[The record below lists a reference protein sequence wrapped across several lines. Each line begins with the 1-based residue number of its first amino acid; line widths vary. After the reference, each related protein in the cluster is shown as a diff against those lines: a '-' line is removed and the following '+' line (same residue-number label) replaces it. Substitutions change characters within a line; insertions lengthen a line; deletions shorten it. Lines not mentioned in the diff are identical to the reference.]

1 VEIIVPAVPRA
12 APKVPTRVKQVPEKR
27 RSRGRPR
34 KVVFLED
41 AVASEKNTI
50 VDAESHTCPMVHSD
64 GLFRITVCCDFNGGY

>member
-1 VEIIVPAVPRA
+1 VEIIVRA
-12 APKVPTRVKQVPEKR
+12 APKVPTSVKQVPEKR

-34 KVVFLED
+34 KVVFLEE

-50 VDAESHTCPMVHSD
+50 VDAESHTCPTVHSD